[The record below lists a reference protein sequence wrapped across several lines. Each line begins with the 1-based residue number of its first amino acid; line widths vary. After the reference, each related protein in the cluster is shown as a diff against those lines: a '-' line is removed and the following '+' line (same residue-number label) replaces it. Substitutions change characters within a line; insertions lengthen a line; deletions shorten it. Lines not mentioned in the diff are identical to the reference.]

1 MKRAKTKVKPAD
13 GVLPSQELEALRD
26 RGVIHSAKPWDA
38 DQLQP
43 ASLDLRL
50 GSKAYRVR
58 ASFLPGE
65 GASVESKIKALGMH
79 EIDLREGAV
88 LERGCVY
95 IVPLMEG
102 LKLDRDVSALA
113 NPKSSIGRLDVFTRV
128 IVDRGTA
135 FDRIPEGYRG
145 PLYAEIAPRT
155 FSVKLR
161 QGSRLCQLRLKRGE
175 AEFGAGE
182 LLDLHRKTPLVHYA
196 AGKPIVQG
204 DAIGVTIDLA
214 GAGDGAVIGYRA
226 KRHTDVVDVDR
237 KGDCD
242 AAEFWEP
249 IRANAAKTLILDPNE
264 FYILAT
270 REAVS
275 VPPDFAAEMI
285 AYDTMVGEFR
295 VHYAGFFDPGFGW
308 DPAGGKGSRAVLEV
322 RSHEVPYV
330 LEHGQIVGWL
340 RYEKLA
346 APPALVYGRDI
357 GSHYQGQGLQ
367 LSKHFRKPA
376 A

>member
-1 MKRAKTKVKPAD
+1 MAKAAIPKITGN
-13 GVLPSQELEALRD
+13 GVLPIQTLKAFAASGAISAD
-26 RGVIHSAKPWDA
+26 RPFA
-38 DQLQP
+38 DDQIQP
-43 ASLDLRL
+43 ASFDLRL
-50 GSKAYRVR
+50 GPVAFRVR

-65 GASVESKIKALGMH
+65 GATVMDRVKALGMH
-79 EIDLREGAV
+79 KIDLTEGAV

-95 IVPLMEG
+95 IVPLMER
-102 LKLDRDVSALA
+102 LKLDREIEGLA

-128 IVDRGTA
+128 IVDRSTA
-135 FDRIPEGYRG
+135 FDRVPPGYKG

-155 FSVKLR
+155 FSIVAR
-161 QGSRLCQLRLKRGE
+161 QGSRLCQLRLKRG
-175 AEFGAGE
+175 AAAFDAGA
-182 LLDLHRKTPLVHYA
+182 LMALHRQTPLVHYQSGA
-196 AGKPIVQG
+196 NAILRE
-204 DAIGVTIDLA
+204 DAIGVAIDLS
-214 GAGDGAVIGYRA
+214 GDAATRLVGYRA
-226 KRHTDVVDVDR
+226 KRHTDAIDLDK
-237 KGDCD
+237 KGACD
-242 AAEFWEP
+242 PAEYWDPIEP
-249 IRANAAKTLILDPNE
+249 TRNRSLILDPNE

-275 VPPDFAAEMI
+275 VPPDYAAEMI

-340 RYEKLA
+340 RFEKLA
-346 APPALVYGRDI
+346 ERPDVVYGQDI

-367 LSKHFRKPA
+367 LSKHFRRS
-376 A
+376 